1 MKIKTIINS
10 GKYIV
15 ESNDTYTLVIPPH
28 SNYGIIR
35 NNKSE
40 VVKFYTYDKEEM
52 DKILG
57 IYGFKIDKE
66 Y

>member
-15 ESNDTYTLVIPPH
+15 ESNGTYTLVIPPH

-40 VVKFYTYDKEEM
+40 VVRFYTYDKKEM

-57 IYGFKIDKE
+57 IYGFKIQK
-66 Y
+66 